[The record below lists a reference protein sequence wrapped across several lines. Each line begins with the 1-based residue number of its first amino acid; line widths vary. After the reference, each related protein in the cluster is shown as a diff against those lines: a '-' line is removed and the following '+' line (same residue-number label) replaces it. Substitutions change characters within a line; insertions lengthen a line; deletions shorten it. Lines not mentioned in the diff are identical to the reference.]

1 MCRVIEITPSTWTYN
16 RKFIVVLLRK
26 FSDAIFLV
34 PGSSLG
40 RWLGSWRGG
49 GDCILI
55 PFILSFL
62 EQGKLMIQE
71 KHWKTIDTATSQ
83 EEEEE

>member
-40 RWLGSWRGG
+40 WRLDSFRGRWRLYPN
-49 GDCILI
+49 
-55 PFILSFL
+55 PFYLSFL